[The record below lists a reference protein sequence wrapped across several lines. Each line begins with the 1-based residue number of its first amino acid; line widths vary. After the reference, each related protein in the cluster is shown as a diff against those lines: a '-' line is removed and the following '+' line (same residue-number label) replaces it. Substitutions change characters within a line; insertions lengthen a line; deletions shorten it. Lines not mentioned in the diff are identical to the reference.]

1 MNKSRTS
8 VYSLLTV
15 GICLV
20 LMTGGTTSKIK
31 PSEQNFSFDVL
42 ADPRSKDST
51 WKNTLL
57 TIRDRNTNP
66 ESTFT
71 PSELILVVGDMGPLA
86 SRHEEYKQVFTNAS
100 LFPVFL
106 PVIGNHE
113 FSNFGACFRYARDVL
128 VPAIPHV
135 FCQHAASC
143 DYYVDYKNAR
153 MIVVD
158 GYSTLGKD
166 GVINDKGRQWVE
178 QVIKTTPPA
187 IDHIFISFHEPA
199 FPRSAHIGDSF
210 DQDLEKRNAFWRM
223 LLGYKDRVHAVFV
236 GHTHVYC
243 RMRILDPAGAA
254 ANDPTSFPN
263 EEGGIYQINA
273 GADGVT
279 SINTIVQVQVE
290 GKNVYFSALQTK
302 KGEKEPF
309 AEVDRWSLLQKP

>member
-1 MNKSRTS
+1 M
-8 VYSLLTV
+8 
-15 GICLV
+15 G
-20 LMTGGTTSKIK
+20 GGTTSKLK
-31 PSEQNFSFDVL
+31 SSEQNFSFDVL
-42 ADPRSKDST
+42 ADPRSKDTT

-57 TIRDRNTNP
+57 AIRDKNTNT
-66 ESTFT
+66 ESYFT

-100 LFPVFL
+100 KQPVFL

-128 VPAIPHV
+128 VPAIPLV
-135 FCQHAASC
+135 VCQQTASC

-153 MIVVD
+153 IIVVD
-158 GYSTLGKD
+158 GYSALGKD

-210 DQDLEKRNAFWRM
+210 DQDPEKRNEFWRM
-223 LLGYKDRVHAVFV
+223 LLNDKDRVRAVFV

-243 RMRILDPAGAA
+243 RMRVLDPAGAA
-254 ANDPTSFPN
+254 ANDPKAFPN

-279 SINTIVQVQVE
+279 SIDTIVQVQIE

-309 AEVDRWSLLQKP
+309 VEVDKWSLLQKP

>member
-1 MNKSRTS
+1 MYMKKTS
-8 VYSLLTV
+8 ITSLLAAS
-15 GICLV
+15 ICLV
-20 LMTGGTTSKIK
+20 LMTGGTVNKIK
-31 PSEQNFSFDVL
+31 PSERNFSFDVL
-42 ADPRSKDST
+42 ADPRSKDTT

-57 TIRDRNTNP
+57 AIRDRNTNP
-66 ESTFT
+66 EYSFT

-86 SRHEEYKQVFTNAS
+86 SRHEEYKQVFANAS
-100 LFPVFL
+100 IHPVFL

-113 FSNFGACFRYARDVL
+113 FSNFGVGFRYAKDVL

-135 FCQHAASC
+135 SCQHTSSC
-143 DYYVDYKNAR
+143 DYYVDHKNAR
-153 MIVVD
+153 IIVVD

-166 GVINDKGRQWVE
+166 GVINNKGRQWVE
-178 QVIKTTPPA
+178 QVIKTTPSS

-210 DQDLEKRNAFWRM
+210 DKDPEKRNAFWNM
-223 LLGYKDRVHAVFV
+223 LMNNKDRVRAVFV

-243 RMRILDPAGAA
+243 RMRVLDPAGAA
-254 ANDPTSFPN
+254 ANDPKAFPN

-279 SINTIVQVQVE
+279 SIDTIVQVQVE
-290 GKNVYFSALQTK
+290 GKNVHFSALQTK

-309 AEVDRWSLLQKP
+309 VEVDKWSLLQKP